1 MKFDVDE
8 NICEDVEDE
17 ALYRHDSNDSNDE
30 NDENRQDEEMS
41 NRIEIVEE
49 AVSKRLRS
57 RNVSR

>member
-17 ALYRHDSNDSNDE
+17 ALYRHDSNDE

-57 RNVSR
+57 RNVSK